1 MYLLHIHLG
10 FRVALGFILFGRL
23 THRRM
28 PYAVPVRQVGGLPP
42 ASFRFHL
49 AVDTLAL
56 GYALGATSCAR
67 DFHPLDH
74 AHAGHTEKGQLST
87 SRAAPEQ
94 SIRQFIHFRSF
105 RGPSLG
111 RCGLACGAFCVHRA
125 AHFLRPNSLDN
136 RTETHRSFIP
146 HIFSTMRRIFRQ
158 ISASQTKLF
167 CLDQSRKN
175 RKNQA
180 KKASVFLRR
189 CRRFLCFL
197 HFSLHHPVVVS

>member
-74 AHAGHTEKGQLST
+74 AHAGHTEKKG
-87 SRAAPEQ
+87 
-94 SIRQFIHFRSF
+94 
-105 RGPSLG
+105 G
-111 RCGLACGAFCVHRA
+111 V
-125 AHFLRPNSLDN
+125 
-136 RTETHRSFIP
+136 
-146 HIFSTMRRIFRQ
+146 
-158 ISASQTKLF
+158 
-167 CLDQSRKN
+167 
-175 RKNQA
+175 A
-180 KKASVFLRR
+180 KVMEMTDAT
-189 CRRFLCFL
+189 
-197 HFSLHHPVVVS
+197 PP

>member
-74 AHAGHTEKGQLST
+74 AHAGHTEKRARIATKQL
-87 SRAAPEQ
+87 PCPPKE
-94 SIRQFIHFRSF
+94 IRRRREKEKKEI
-105 RGPSLG
+105 
-111 RCGLACGAFCVHRA
+111 FC
-125 AHFLRPNSLDN
+125 
-136 RTETHRSFIP
+136 
-146 HIFSTMRRIFRQ
+146 
-158 ISASQTKLF
+158 
-167 CLDQSRKN
+167 
-175 RKNQA
+175 
-180 KKASVFLRR
+180 
-189 CRRFLCFL
+189 
-197 HFSLHHPVVVS
+197 